1 MVSYIL
7 RQLIG
12 AVPTFFGVL
21 TIVFILMRLVPGDPV
36 LLILGDSATPASV
49 AALRESMGLD
59 VPIWQ
64 QFLRFIGGVAQGDMG
79 TSMRTSQPVFD
90 EVLRVF
96 PSSATL
102 AVAAIVIGS
111 VIGISAGIIAALKRN
126 TYVDYLVSS
135 LAMVGIAMPVFTM
148 GIVLLVIFSYELG
161 WFPAISTSRPGD
173 ALAALRQLVLPATA
187 LGLSSGAII
196 ARMTRSSVLEI
207 LTQDFVRTARA
218 KGLPGR
224 KLIFRHVLKNAM
236 IPVVTIIGL
245 NFGRLMSGT
254 VITETLFVRPGLGR
268 LMIDSMYARD
278 YPQVEAT
285 VAFFALIFIG
295 VNLLVDVLYGV
306 LDPRIQ
312 YG

>member
-1 MVSYIL
+1 MLTYIF
-7 RQLIG
+7 RQLIS
-12 AVPTFFGVL
+12 AIPTFIGVL
-21 TIVFILMRLVPGDPV
+21 TIVFVLMRLVPGDPV
-36 LLILGDSATPASV
+36 LLILGDSATPESV
-49 AALRESMGLD
+49 AALRKSMGLD
-59 VPIWQ
+59 APIWQ
-64 QFLRFIGGVAQGDMG
+64 QFVRFIGGVAQGDMG
-79 TSMRTSQPVFD
+79 ASIRTKQPVFN

-96 PSSATL
+96 PSSAAL

-111 VIGISAGIIAALKRN
+111 VIGITAGIVAALRRN

-135 LAMVGIAMPVFTM
+135 VSMIGIAMPVFTM
-148 GIVLLVIFSYELG
+148 GIVLLVIFSYELR
-161 WFPAISTSRPGD
+161 WFPAIGSSRPGD
-173 ALAALRQLVLPATA
+173 LLGSLRQLVLPATA

-218 KGLPGR
+218 KGVPGR
-224 KLIFRHVLKNAM
+224 TLIMRHVLKNAM
-236 IPVVTIIGL
+236 IPVITIIGL